1 MEMRHVFKILS
12 GIQLSCDYFICEY
25 TLCIGA
31 ASILGNDTLFSW
43 YYLPSSSRVII
54 LSVNTRFAEG
64 HSWKWDTSDK
74 RPLSALMVV
83 WLDGQLGILSQ
94 FVFPQNYHFCWM
106 LGESFDILM
115 FKNLTFHIIGQKMT
129 GMLSIGLMFFDVLG
143 SFWTNWKCCSNLFV
157 LLGNLGQSNY
167 KYTFPSTKL

>member
-1 MEMRHVFKILS
+1 MP
-12 GIQLSCDYFICEY
+12 QLSKGTWELTSPPTKVLLFSMFGNSVCRRPHSLHWQSAPMSPWAMSPDMLSLFHICEY

-31 ASILGNDTLFSW
+31 ASILGNATLFSW

-94 FVFPQNYHFCWM
+94 FVFPQNYHCCWM
-106 LGESFDILM
+106 LGGELWYSESEFLM
-115 FKNLTFHIIGQKMT
+115 FKNLTFHIIGQK
-129 GMLSIGLMFFDVLG
+129 I
-143 SFWTNWKCCSNLFV
+143 
-157 LLGNLGQSNY
+157 
-167 KYTFPSTKL
+167 PSRSG